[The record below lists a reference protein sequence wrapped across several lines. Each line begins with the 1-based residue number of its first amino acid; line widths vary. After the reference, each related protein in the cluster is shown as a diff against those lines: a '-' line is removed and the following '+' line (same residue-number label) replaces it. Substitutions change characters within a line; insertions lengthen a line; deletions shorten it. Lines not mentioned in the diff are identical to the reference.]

1 MKRSNAQGKPARW
14 NYNKY
19 VQDFKIGISFQ
30 VEKIDKGGSKGR
42 IGHMGHMEQFSDN
55 LAMFSG
61 NQKRVGQKKEVD
73 YRRLGDGGGG
83 TKIRK
88 GIRKAVSVIW

>member
-1 MKRSNAQGKPARW
+1 MQSFWKTHSNFIFPIPVIRRIWTSVKRSNAQGKPARW

-42 IGHMGHMEQFSDN
+42 IGHMGHMEHKQQTQTPI
-55 LAMFSG
+55 G
-61 NQKRVGQKKEVD
+61 H
-73 YRRLGDGGGG
+73 
-83 TKIRK
+83 
-88 GIRKAVSVIW
+88 